1 MDNKMSEPAD
11 RKFAAEVIRLAGGRD
26 NIERVFHCAVR
37 LRLVLKEP
45 ELAQRRR
52 LEKVKP
58 VKGVFLLDG
67 QLQLVI
73 AYIFRQRLAGQR
85 SCPFPIILPAF
96 HIQIYQG
103 VYRYHKL
110 SCHCTS
116 LPFHICNYID
126 YSYFCQLFSNRRN
139 KPLKAV
145 YNLYNNYRRNTYHIK
160 WKQKWRY
167 KLCMKLRF
175 R

>member
-73 AYIFRQRLAGQR
+73 GLEDVDRLCGVLQ
-85 SCPFPIILPAF
+85 SCLETGPDL
-96 HIQIYQG
+96 
-103 VYRYHKL
+103 VK
-110 SCHCTS
+110 S
-116 LPFHICNYID
+116 
-126 YSYFCQLFSNRRN
+126 
-139 KPLKAV
+139 
-145 YNLYNNYRRNTYHIK
+145 
-160 WKQKWRY
+160 
-167 KLCMKLRF
+167 
-175 R
+175 